1 MQRHGAPLDRTAGS
15 LPAAAQIDAAVTALR
30 MLADPTRLRLLCL
43 LTAGEHDVNSLAAQL
58 GVARPAVS
66 QHLAKLKLAG
76 LVTVRRQGRHSI
88 HRAAGAHVRTLVTEA
103 LNTADHHVRG
113 IPHHD

>member
-1 MQRHGAPLDRTAGS
+1 MTGMQRHGAPLDRTAGP

-66 QHLAKLKLAG
+66 QHLAKLKP
-76 LVTVRRQGRHSI
+76 
-88 HRAAGAHVRTLVTEA
+88 AGAHVRTLVTEA